1 MKNFKIKIFNF
12 FNDELKNLW
21 LEFETRSFH
30 HIFQTYDWQKLWLE
44 KQIEYNNKIINFTVF
59 IYEKDE
65 LIMILPLNIKEYY
78 KIKILAWSGFPFSDY
93 NSPLIKNHKKLLKE
107 NFEDLWNNILS
118 KLVNVDCIVLNNQPE
133 NILSQKNPFYNYL
146 KNDLIDEY
154 YGIKLDQNLEF
165 KKKELDNI
173 NYQTN
178 ILKNLGELSF
188 KIAENDYEK
197 KEIIDFIIQ
206 NKSKQ
211 YDNTKAWNLFKDNF
225 CKDFFISSNLKIKK
239 KIFITYLKLN
249 NDILAAHSG
258 YIYNN
263 MCYYLFPAYNLKYKK
278 YSPGKILLKKIIDQT
293 KSNLVKYFDLTIG
306 SENYKKSFAN
316 NKSYSAQFLK
326 SLSLKGS
333 FYISLLKIKFFL
345 KKILKGQIF

>member
-1 MKNFKIKIFNF
+1 
-12 FNDELKNLW
+12 
-21 LEFETRSFH
+21 
-30 HIFQTYDWQKLWLE
+30 
-44 KQIEYNNKIINFTVF
+44 
-59 IYEKDE
+59 
-65 LIMILPLNIKEYY
+65 MILPLNIKEYY

-93 NSPLIKNHKKLLKE
+93 NSPLIKNHKNLLKE

-178 ILKNLGELSF
+178 RLKNLGELSF

-225 CKDFFISSNLKIKK
+225 CKDFVISSNLKIKK
-239 KIFITYLKLN
+239 KIFINYLKLN

-333 FYISLLKIKFFL
+333 FYI
-345 KKILKGQIF
+345 